1 LLPPLHI
8 KLGLAKQFVKA
19 LTPESK
25 AFQYMCLMF
34 PNLSKAKLKVG
45 IFVGHQIRKILS
57 SKELEESMSDL
68 EKNAWQ
74 AFRMTV
80 EGFLGNHR
88 MEDYVMV
95 VSNSIESYKNLG
107 CGMSLNYIFCIL
119 TWIFS
124 VITWEM

>member
-1 LLPPLHI
+1 MLPPLHI

-25 AFQYMCLMF
+25 AFQYICLTF
-34 PNLSKAKLKVG
+34 PNLSKAKLEVG
-45 IFVGHQIRKILS
+45 IFVGPQIRKLLA

-74 AFRMTV
+74 AFLMTV

-88 MEDYVMV
+88 M
-95 VSNSIESYKNLG
+95 
-107 CGMSLNYIFCIL
+107 
-119 TWIFS
+119 
-124 VITWEM
+124 